1 MSSTFRVALCLVAL
15 SLSTSNS
22 FQAQPQPPSS
32 PTGSPQP
39 SAETDVRAVAEK
51 YFALYAAEDLDGVMR
66 LWSEKSADYAST
78 KQRLQGQFATEDCSF
93 NPPVI
98 TRVEVEADKASLRA
112 VTNLTAVNLKSKL
125 KRELRLVHNIAFAR
139 EGGQWKVWRS
149 ALAEDDLAEALTRA
163 KTEAERAELLAAEK
177 ELATVDVIRALSSQ
191 GDRFAKRGENPQAL
205 KVYSLA
211 HSLAEQIGDRHEI
224 ARTLHDLGHVHRV
237 QGNFAPAMEYFRKAL
252 AINVALGEQ
261 AGIGRAHIGIGLVH
275 WLQGNFTQALEHY
288 RKGLTIFEARNDN
301 AAVATLQNNIGN
313 IHRYRGDYAQALEYY
328 GKSLKIRQEL
338 NDGFGILSSLGNI
351 GVVYSAQGNYAKALD
366 YYRKSLAMSE
376 AQGDKEGIAITLG
389 NIGVLHRKQGDYAQA
404 LDHYRKSLAVSEAI
418 NDQVGIAQMVNN
430 IGTVHLQQGD
440 HAQALD
446 YYRKS
451 LAMREQSGDK
461 HGASHTMMAIGVIH
475 TAQGDYAQAWEYYQ
489 KSLAIKEA
497 IGDRNGVANLLLH
510 VGSYHHKQ
518 GHYPQALEFAERAAD
533 LARQVGDLA
542 ILWSARVNA
551 GLAHRALNQSD
562 RGRLAFEDAISVI
575 EAMRAQVAGGEQ
587 AQQRF
592 FEDKLS
598 PYHAMV
604 DLLVAR
610 NSPTEALI
618 FAERAKARALLDLL
632 HGGRPNIVKAMTDQ
646 EQEQERAL
654 RVELTSLNTQVTRAG
669 QQGKPDQARLG
680 ELNSLREKARLNYE
694 AFQTSLYAAHPELR
708 VQRGEAQIIKA
719 EEISALVPD
728 AGTVLLEYVVTE
740 DATYLFTAA
749 SAAGGGGADVRVH
762 TLPVKRIELAK
773 QIETFRRQLA
783 ARDLGFRASA
793 LKLYGLLLKPA
804 EAQLRGKTSL
814 TIVPDGTLW
823 DLPFQALLT
832 GANRFLIE
840 DAAIAYAPSLTV
852 LREMTRP
859 RKHHG
864 AATAPATLLALG
876 NPRLGG
882 ETADRAAPALRDGKL
897 DPLPEAEQEV
907 KALRQLYGMS
917 RSKVYVGAEAREDRV
932 KSEAGQASI
941 LHLATH
947 GTLNN
952 ASPMY
957 SHLALAGGGA
967 GEDGL
972 LEAWELMRLDLHAD
986 LAVLS
991 ACETARGHVG
1001 AGEGVIGLS
1010 WAMFI
1015 AGVPTTVV
1023 SQWKV
1028 ESAGT
1033 RDLMVNF
1040 HRALLAAPG
1049 AAQQRPTKAEA
1060 LRQAA
1065 LRVMKNPSTSHPFY
1079 WGGFVLVGDGG

>member
-1 MSSTFRVALCLVAL
+1 MSFTFRVALCFMAL
-15 SLSTSNS
+15 SLSISNS
-22 FQAQPQPPSS
+22 SQAQPQSPPSPAGLPPS
-32 PTGSPQP
+32 P
-39 SAETDVRAVAEK
+39 AETDVRAVVEK
-51 YFALYAAEDLDGVMR
+51 YFALYTAEDLDGVMR
-66 LWSEKSADYAST
+66 LWSEKSPDYASI
-78 KQRLQGQFATEDCSF
+78 KQSLQGQFATEDFSF
-93 NPPVI
+93 DHPVI
-98 TRVEVEADKASLRA
+98 TRVEVGIDKASLRA
-112 VTNLTAVNLKSKL
+112 VTNLTAINLKSKQN
-125 KRELRLVHNIAFAR
+125 RERRMVHNMAFAR

-163 KTEAERAELLAAEK
+163 EREAERAALLAAEK
-177 ELATVDVIRALSSQ
+177 DLATVELVRALSGQ
-191 GDRFAKRGENPQAL
+191 GDRFAKRGENPRAL
-205 KVYSLA
+205 KAYSVA
-211 HSLAEQIGDRHEI
+211 HSLAEQLGDRREI
-224 ARTLHDLGHVHRV
+224 AHTLHNLGHIHRV
-237 QGNFAPAMEYFRKAL
+237 QGNFAPAMEYFQKAL
-252 AINVALGEQ
+252 AINEALGEQ
-261 AGIGRAHIGIGLVH
+261 AGIGRALIGIGLVH

-288 RKGLTIFEARNDN
+288 RKSLTIFEARNDGT
-301 AAVATLQNNIGN
+301 AVATLLNNIGN

-328 GKSLKIRQEL
+328 AKSLKIRQEL
-338 NDGFGILSSLGNI
+338 NDSFGVLSSLGNI
-351 GVVYSAQGNYAKALD
+351 GVVYGAQGNYAKALD

-376 AQGDKEGIAITLG
+376 AQGDKEGVAITLG

-404 LDHYRKSLAVSEAI
+404 LEHYRKSLAVSEAI

-451 LAMREQSGDK
+451 LAMRERSGDK
-461 HGASHTMMAIGVIH
+461 HGASHTLMAIGVIH

-489 KSLAIKEA
+489 KSLAIKDA
-497 IGDRNGVANLLLH
+497 IGDRNGVANLLFH

-518 GHYPQALEFAERAAD
+518 GHYSQALDFAERAAD

-551 GLAHRALNQSD
+551 GRAHRALNQPE
-562 RGRLAFEDAISVI
+562 RGRAAFEEAVSVI

-646 EQEQERAL
+646 EQEQERTL
-654 RVELTSLNTQVTRAG
+654 RVELTSLNTQVARAD
-669 QQGKPDQARLG
+669 QQGKADQAKFS
-680 ELNSLREKARLNYE
+680 ELKSLREKARLSYE

-719 EEISALVPD
+719 EEISALAPD
-728 AGTVLLEYVVTE
+728 AGTMLLEYVVTE
-740 DATYLFTAA
+740 DATYLFTVGR
-749 SAAGGGGADVRVH
+749 AGDGGGADIRVH
-762 TLPVKRIELAK
+762 TLPIKRIELAK
-773 QIETFRRQLA
+773 QIETFRHQLA

-804 EAQLRGKTSL
+804 EAQLRGKASL
-814 TIVPDGTLW
+814 TIVPDGALW

-832 GANRFLIE
+832 GTNRFLIE
-840 DAAIAYAPSLTV
+840 EAAIAYTPSLTV
-852 LREMTRP
+852 LREMTKP
-859 RKHHG
+859 RKHRG
-864 AATAPATLLALG
+864 AAPATLLALG
-876 NPRLGG
+876 NPLLGE
-882 ETADRAAPALRDGKL
+882 ETVNRAAPALRDGKL

-932 KSEAGQASI
+932 KREAGQASI

-957 SHLALAGGGA
+957 SHLALAGGAAG

-1040 HRALLAAPG
+1040 HRSLLAGGG

-1065 LRVMKNPSTSHPFY
+1065 LKVMKNPSTSHPFY
-1079 WGGFVLVGDGG
+1079 WAGFVLVGDGG